1 MSIQSTG
8 YSTQEPGLSTRTATG
23 IDLRVN
29 PRVIAVDPS
38 VIPLGSLVEIQGLG
52 IYVAGDTG
60 GAINGRIID
69 IHFSTVSQA
78 MSWGRRT
85 VNVRIIN

>member
-8 YSTQEPGLSTRTATG
+8 YSTQEPGLSTHTATG

-38 VIPLGSLVEIQGLG
+38 VIPLGSTVEVEGYG
-52 IYVAGDTG
+52 VFSAEDTG
-60 GAINGRIID
+60 GAINGRKID
-69 IHFSTVSQA
+69 IFVSTYDEAIQF
-78 MSWGRRT
+78 GIR
-85 VNVRIIN
+85 NVRVRILD